1 MRGRCGT
8 PQEISIPHGTIKTD
22 VAQMNNQF
30 NEISIPH
37 GTIKTYGFCF
47 WLYTCCFISIPHGTI
62 KTFDIKA
69 VRNLDTKFQFHMVR
83 LRQPWDAWQVL
94 LWLFQFHMVRL
105 RREIQCAGEACADQ
119 FQFHMVRLRRWCVW
133 IVNSSTPIS
142 IPHGTIKTLSAWT
155 LSRSVHISIPHGT
168 IKTSRSPCTSCT
180 RSPFQFH
187 MVRLR
192 RSWWTRLL
200 RCFRYFNSTW
210 YD

>member
-83 LRQPWDAWQVL
+83 LRHDRGARP
-94 LWLFQFHMVRL
+94 
-105 RREIQCAGEACADQ
+105 AC
-119 FQFHMVRLRRWCVW
+119 R
-133 IVNSSTPIS
+133 TPIS
-142 IPHGTIKTLSAWT
+142 IPHGTIKTPSACSTFLTAW
-155 LSRSVHISIPHGT
+155 ISIPHGT
-168 IKTSRSPCTSCT
+168 IKTYAGYLSTNLTLISIPHGTIKTGINPPRAAQYS
-180 RSPFQFH
+180 H
-187 MVRLR
+187 
-192 RSWWTRLL
+192 
-200 RCFRYFNSTW
+200 FNSTW